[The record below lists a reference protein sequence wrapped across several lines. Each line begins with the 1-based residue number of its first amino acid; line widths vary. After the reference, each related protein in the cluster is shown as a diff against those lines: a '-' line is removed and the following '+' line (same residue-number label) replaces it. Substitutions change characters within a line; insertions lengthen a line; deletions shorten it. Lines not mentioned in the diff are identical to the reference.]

1 MRDVGAVARTMSFLL
16 IQGQSMTTT
25 GKSADFCNAA
35 VSGAIGLDSD
45 AKPQSITLLQSE
57 SAWNGVPYVAYPPG
71 RPQLTVLKILL
82 PPHSSLPWHTHVV
95 PNSAYVVSGQMTV
108 EDRASGRKH
117 VLRAGDAFAE
127 SVGVVH
133 RGVTGEEAV
142 EIVVTYAATADTPL
156 SVPAEGEKPEFGD

>member
-1 MRDVGAVARTMSFLL
+1 MR
-16 IQGQSMTTT
+16 T
-25 GKSADFCNAA
+25 GH
-35 VSGAIGLDSD
+35 
-45 AKPQSITLLQSE
+45 QSE
-57 SAWNGVPYVAYPPG
+57 N
-71 RPQLTVLKILL
+71 
-82 PPHSSLPWHTHVV
+82 
-95 PNSAYVVSGQMTV
+95 M
-108 EDRASGRKH
+108 

>member
-1 MRDVGAVARTMSFLL
+1 M
-16 IQGQSMTTT
+16 
-25 GKSADFCNAA
+25 
-35 VSGAIGLDSD
+35 
-45 AKPQSITLLQSE
+45 
-57 SAWNGVPYVAYPPG
+57 
-71 RPQLTVLKILL
+71 
-82 PPHSSLPWHTHVV
+82 
-95 PNSAYVVSGQMTV
+95 
-108 EDRASGRKH
+108 